1 MKIKIAL
8 FLLFV
13 VFSCF
18 SCQYSEPTI
27 HHLFNSYFV
36 PNKAKVRTEDSKHFY
51 IKFYGEE
58 IKEGS
63 TQFTSLSKEFGDT
76 GENRPLTLPPYP
88 KPYNITGLRIIQSV
102 NGETKD
108 VSAEFI
114 ISYTDYSR
122 YVASKYSIGIAPPVK
137 KRVNEMTE
145 HDLKWLFSEFYLQS
159 LIKDDTKLSLI
170 VDLKDAKALTVE
182 L

>member
-1 MKIKIAL
+1 M
-8 FLLFV
+8 
-13 VFSCF
+13 
-18 SCQYSEPTI
+18 
-27 HHLFNSYFV
+27 
-36 PNKAKVRTEDSKHFY
+36 
-51 IKFYGEE
+51 
-58 IKEGS
+58 
-63 TQFTSLSKEFGDT
+63 
-76 GENRPLTLPPYP
+76 TLPPYP

-114 ISYTDYSR
+114 ISFTDYSR

-145 HDLKWLFSEFYLQS
+145 HDLKWLFTEFYLQS
-159 LIKDDTKLSLI
+159 LIKDNTKLSLI